1 MAKAAGVGHNSGET
15 LMGAAQDSLRNF
27 LKAIEDVTDD
37 DLNPAKERIKE
48 LYAAA
53 KAAGF
58 DPKPLRK
65 IVALRS
71 KDKTKLAEEK
81 AILELY
87 AHALGVEDL
96 V

>member
-1 MAKAAGVGHNSGET
+1 MTAEIGHNSGDT
-15 LMGAAQDSLRNF
+15 LNKAAQTSLKGF
-27 LKAIEDVTDD
+27 LTEIEDVIDD
-37 DLNPAKERIKE
+37 ALNPAKERIKE

-53 KAAGF
+53 KGAGF

-65 IVALRS
+65 IVALRM
-71 KDKTKLAEEK
+71 KDKGKLAEEK
-81 AILELY
+81 ALLELY